1 MTNQEV
7 TARQIEAFRRF
18 LTLLPHGKDRR
29 LVVLQAHLLIE
40 EQLRQLV
47 SERARNA
54 RAIEEADLDFYQCT
68 CVAQSFFPLDHL
80 PWLWVGVKKL
90 NKVRNDIA
98 HRLEPKGLQDR
109 MDDFVN
115 SVPSGFNAF
124 DDEISRFELTLW
136 SLFTAVSELVEAP
149 SAKVVPLRASDG
161 E

>member
-1 MTNQEV
+1 MTDQEV
-7 TARQIEAFRRF
+7 TNRQAEAFRRF

-47 SERARNA
+47 EERLKNIH
-54 RAIEEADLDFYQCT
+54 AIDEAALDFHQCA
-68 CVAQSFFPLDHL
+68 CVAQSFFPPDHL
-80 PWLWVGVKKL
+80 PWLWTGVKKL
-90 NKVRNDIA
+90 NKIRNHIA
-98 HRLEPKGLQDR
+98 HKLDSKGLQDR
-109 MDDFVN
+109 MDDLVN
-115 SVPSGFNAF
+115 SFPSGFKAF

-136 SLFTAVSELVEAP
+136 SLFAAVSDLVETP